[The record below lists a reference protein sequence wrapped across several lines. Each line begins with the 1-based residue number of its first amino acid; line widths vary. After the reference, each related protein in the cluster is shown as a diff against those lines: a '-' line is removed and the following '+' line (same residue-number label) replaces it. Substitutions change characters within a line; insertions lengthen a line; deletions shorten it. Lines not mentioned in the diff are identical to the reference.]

1 MTDTPTAPPAGM
13 ALRRSIGTATAT
25 ATSAGLAFAAI
36 DYLGVVSVL
45 AYAPGAT
52 AVAAILVGGVL
63 VLLVSGIFSE
73 LNGLYPSAA
82 GIRLYL
88 GRTVGNRT
96 ALAVTFTY
104 MTTVVLVIAADAFL
118 IGAAVRHVLHEPAV
132 LAYVWIAVLLSLA
145 TAANL
150 MGVRLAGWVQTV
162 VTYTVLTGTAV
173 LSVVAVFHVGG
184 AFRHPFDLFGK
195 GGFSGVQAIAFA
207 LFLYAAFEWVTTTA
221 EEARTPPVIT
231 RALFI
236 APVLIW
242 LASSLFALGL
252 AHLVPYGRLHG
263 SAVPQLLL
271 GQAALGTVGELW
283 MLALTV
289 LTALN
294 TFNGGFLVA
303 SRFIYAAAREGNLPR
318 PFARLNLQ
326 AVPWLAVTTLAAV
339 SAVVAAIVFATG
351 QWLLLVA
358 VGATIEAAVYAI
370 GSLCVLVLRR
380 RETRERPFRL
390 VAGKPLAVVG
400 IVLFSVLFVATGFSD
415 PKDAH
420 HLSVAPMSVIAV
432 LSLLSTG
439 YVLFVVPRLRAAA
452 AARAAAARP
461 RRRPARPAPDAAGV
475 SVSAT
480 SARPSPDVA
489 GRIAAM
495 PPERGDRS

>member
-1 MTDTPTAPPAGM
+1 MV
-13 ALRRSIGTATAT
+13 LRRSIGTATAT

-45 AYAPGAT
+45 AYAPGAAAAG
-52 AVAAILVGGVL
+52 AVLVGGVV

-88 GRTVGNRT
+88 GRTVGDRT

-118 IGAAVRHVLHEPAV
+118 IGAAVRHVLGEPPA
-132 LAYVWIAVLLSLA
+132 LAYLWIAVLLGLA
-145 TAANL
+145 TTANL

-173 LSVVAVFHVGG
+173 LSVVAVVHAG
-184 AFRHPFDLFGK
+184 APLRHPLDLFGT
-195 GGFSGVQAIAFA
+195 GTVSGVQGVAFA

-231 RALFI
+231 RALFL

-242 LASSLFALGL
+242 LAASLFALGL
-252 AHLVPYGRLHG
+252 AHLVPNGRLHG
-263 SAVPQLLL
+263 SAYPQLLM
-271 GQAALGTVGELW
+271 GRAALGTVGELW
-283 MLALTV
+283 MLAITV

-326 AVPWLAVTTLAAV
+326 AVPWLAVTSLAVV
-339 SAVVAAIVFATG
+339 SAVVAAVVFATG

-358 VGATIEAAVYAI
+358 VGATIEAGIYAV

-380 RETRERPFRL
+380 RETRARPFRL
-390 VAGKPLAVVG
+390 VAGRPLAVVG
-400 IVLFSVLFVATGFSD
+400 VVVFSVLFVATGLSD
-415 PKDAH
+415 PRNAH
-420 HLSVAPMSVIAV
+420 RLSIAPISVILV
-432 LSLLSTG
+432 LGALSTA
-439 YVLFVVPRLRAAA
+439 YVVIVVPRLRAAA

-461 RRRPARPAPDAAGV
+461 RRRPPRPAPSPAASG
-475 SVSAT
+475 
-480 SARPSPDVA
+480 
-489 GRIAAM
+489 
-495 PPERGDRS
+495 PPEPPPAGPPVGPADGGSG